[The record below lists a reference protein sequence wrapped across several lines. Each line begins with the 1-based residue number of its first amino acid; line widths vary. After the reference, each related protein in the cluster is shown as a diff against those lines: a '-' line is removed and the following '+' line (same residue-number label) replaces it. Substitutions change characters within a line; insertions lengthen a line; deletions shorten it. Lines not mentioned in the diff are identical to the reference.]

1 MKRFVTLAFAAGLGF
16 ATTAV
21 RAEPT
26 PSELV
31 LARRLFAEAS
41 ALEERGNWAAARVKL
56 REALAIKETPGLR
69 YHLAHCEEQS
79 GQLVAASLEY
89 ARASELIRAGAQ
101 APDVAQLLA
110 LADQRLVT
118 QIPKLSLD
126 VPADVQGVTVEID
139 GHPIS
144 SAVLANPIPLDPG
157 THRVVARAPNRGDFN
172 ERVDLT
178 LGQTHTLVLVFPQR
192 GPAPA
197 PVARVTPASRAL
209 STEPERSSVAPR
221 TILLIGEGAL
231 AAAGLGVGIGFTVA
245 RENAAERVERWQ
257 GELDARSNG
266 SDTTCQA
273 GATSP
278 ACTELRSALDE
289 HRRSTMLM
297 TAGYI
302 GAGVGLTAGVLTWLF
317 WPKSSARVS
326 ATLGR
331 DSVTLR
337 AGATF

>member
-1 MKRFVTLAFAAGLGF
+1 MKRFVISAFAAIVQLGAPAAF
-16 ATTAV
+16 
-21 RAEPT
+21 AEPT
-26 PSELV
+26 ASELV

-41 ALEERGNWAAARVKL
+41 ALEERGNWSAASVKL

-144 SAVLANPIPLDPG
+144 PAVLGNPIPLDPG
-157 THRVVARAPNRGDFN
+157 SHRVVARAPNRGDFN
-172 ERVDLT
+172 ERVELT

-192 GPAPA
+192 GPVP
-197 PVARVTPASRAL
+197 PRVASVTPASRTLA
-209 STEPERSSVAPR
+209 TEPERRGVPPR
-221 TILLIGEGAL
+221 TIALIGEGAL
-231 AAAGLGVGIGFTVA
+231 AAAGLGIGIGFTVA
-245 RENAAERVERWQ
+245 RANAAERVERWQ
-257 GELDARSNG
+257 GEIDARFSG
-266 SDTTCQA
+266 SGAGCQDA
-273 GATSP
+273 AASP
-278 ACTELRSALDE
+278 ECTELRSAIDD
-289 HRRSTMLM
+289 HRRSTLLM
-297 TAGYI
+297 TAGYV
-302 GAGVGLTAGVLTWLF
+302 GAGVGLTAGVLTWLL
-317 WPKSSARVS
+317 WPKSDTRVS
-326 ATLGR
+326 A
-331 DSVTLR
+331 SVGSEGMTLR
-337 AGATF
+337 AGTTF

>member
-1 MKRFVTLAFAAGLGF
+1 MKGLVISVVAAVIQLAAPAAS
-16 ATTAV
+16 
-21 RAEPT
+21 AEPT

-41 ALEERGNWAAARVKL
+41 ALEERGNWAADSVKL
-56 REALAIKETPGLR
+56 RESLAIKETPGLR

-126 VPADVQGVTVEID
+126 VPADVQGVSVEID

-144 SAVLANPIPLDPG
+144 PAVLGNPIPLDPG

-172 ERVDLT
+172 ERVELA

-192 GPAPA
+192 GPAPP
-197 PVARVTPASRAL
+197 PVARLAPASRPL
-209 STEPERSSVAPR
+209 STEPERRGVAPR
-221 TILLIGEGAL
+221 TIALIGEGAL

-245 RENAAERVERWQ
+245 RANAAERVEGWQ
-257 GELDARSNG
+257 GEIDAQSRG
-266 SDTTCQA
+266 SGAGCQEA
-273 GATSP
+273 ATSP
-278 ACTELRSALDE
+278 QCTELRSAIAD
-289 HRRSTMLM
+289 HRRSSTLM
-297 TAGYI
+297 TIGYV
-302 GAGVGLTAGVLTWLF
+302 GAGVGLTAGVLTWLL
-317 WPKSSARVS
+317 WPKTDARVT
-326 ATLGR
+326 AWVGPEGA
-331 DSVTLR
+331 TLR
-337 AGATF
+337 AGTTF